1 MENDLKEFQKAYL
14 VVQIYLKAEVSEE
27 PQIILQEREFSE
39 EQNFG
44 GALENFGGAGKLMR
58 RPPLT
63 WHSPCGGPVWKRA
76 GPQGTILNQALLE
89 KKSQGTILNQALLKQ
104 K

>member
-1 MENDLKEFQKAYL
+1 MLGDRKGNNLMEFQKTYL
-14 VVQIYLKAEVSEE
+14 EEQIYVGAEE
-27 PQIILQEREFSE
+27 PQSILQEQEFSE

-58 RPPLT
+58 RPPCT

-76 GPQGTILNQALLE
+76 GPQGTILNQALL
-89 KKSQGTILNQALLKQ
+89 KQ